1 MVNPTVKRKL
11 DDSKPLF
18 LQIKDRIE
26 DQIVNRQLKEHEQI
40 PSTTQLVNF
49 YKVNHLTVA
58 KGVNLLVEEGI
69 VYKKRGVGMF
79 VAEGAREKLLKQR
92 RERFVDEYVVPLVE
106 EAGKLGI
113 SDEEIFQLI
122 KEIKG
127 SEKDV

>member
-58 KGVNLLVEEGI
+58 KGVNLLVAEGI

>member
-1 MVNPTVKRKL
+1 MKRKL

-79 VAEGAREKLLKQR
+79 VAEGSREKLLKQR

>member
-1 MVNPTVKRKL
+1 MKRKL
-11 DDSKPLF
+11 DDGKPLF

-26 DQIVNRQLKEHEQI
+26 DQIVNCQLKEHDQI

-58 KGVNLLVEEGI
+58 RGVNLLVEEGI

-92 RERFVDEYVVPLVE
+92 RKRFVDEYIVPLVE

>member
-1 MVNPTVKRKL
+1 MKKKL
-11 DDSKPLF
+11 DDSKPIF

-26 DQIVNRQLKEHEQI
+26 DQIVNNQLKEHDRI

-49 YKVNHLTVA
+49 YKINHLTVA

-79 VAEGAREKLLKQR
+79 VAEGAREKLLKKR
-92 RERFVDEYVVPLVE
+92 RKLFVDEYVLPLVE
-106 EAGKLGI
+106 EADKLGI
-113 SDEEIFQLI
+113 TEQEIFNLI
-122 KEIKG
+122 REMKG